1 MSVEIKK
8 DDLEDLEGID
18 LSLFN
23 AKILCVE
30 MTNNQNN
37 IKEKKLR
44 DYLNKY
50 NYDLIKTDGLN
61 GFFELRD

>member
-1 MSVEIKK
+1 
-8 DDLEDLEGID
+8 
-18 LSLFN
+18 
-23 AKILCVE
+23 